1 MAKRSPPGALPTSN
15 WGACSTDSIQ
25 IRREFDLV
33 GLCAAAGCWLP
44 SRGWVPGFIV
54 LMVFFFL
61 FSLTVSFPLQS
72 EAAVFPTS
80 PCRDVRRLYRGCEA
94 CSAGRSRQLYQTLG
108 WHNRCWTKAQLP
120 KPHCPLPSLVLPKK
134 PPQSAALLPF
144 LAVTKIATKH
154 STELAP
160 EAVAAPVQWQG
171 NFMVV
176 GESHGA
182 GDGGDWSAA
191 GVEQEL
197 CLHQRASAALAAV
210 AGNNLLAFLPGGK
223 WPLTSVVCFIPFRQ
237 LTKEAGRD
245 TSQQT
250 KTGRALQQPNG
261 RTCHLTEVRH
271 RPEEGFGP
279 GRVPALPPEAPQIGW
294 QTSPKSP
301 RCRNP
306 LAGGVSLRAKPWSE
320 PWPPDPR
327 VS

>member
-1 MAKRSPPGALPTSN
+1 MPH

-25 IRREFDLV
+25 IRREFDLA

-54 LMVFFFL
+54 LMFFFSFFPDGL
-61 FSLTVSFPLQS
+61 NFPLQS
-72 EAAVFPTS
+72 EATVFPTS
-80 PCRDVRRLYRGCEA
+80 PCRDVRRLYRVCEA

-120 KPHCPLPSLVLPKK
+120 EPRCPLPSLVLPKK

-144 LAVTKIATKH
+144 LAVTKIATKRR
-154 STELAP
+154 TELAP
-160 EAVAAPVQWQG
+160 EAVAAPMQWQG
-171 NFMVV
+171 NFMVA

-182 GDGGDWSAA
+182 GDGGGWSAA

-261 RTCHLTEVRH
+261 RTCHPTEVRH

-301 RCRNP
+301 CCRNP
-306 LAGGVSLRAKPWSE
+306 LAGGVSPRAKPWSE

-327 VS
+327 AS